1 MIWHAQRH
9 DIVSLL
15 WYSLV
20 LSFNSQLNAA
30 VFHGSGSTPRS
41 TQHEAPK
48 KSVDQQCWDIQRWQ
62 HNMFESVCKYF
73 LCFNGLKCL
82 KSLIAFFWRHE
93 IVETG
98 RVMCMNLSSWEWNGT
113 GINLTLI
120 CLIYKSDMVSEF
132 FIPCWIPGWNPS
144 WLKCFCFRWF
154 FHRKLD
160 QQAKNAWTNLRQ
172 PMVVVGS
179 LVSPLPCKAGTP
191 EDSVPPL
198 LCLPTKSSAIR
209 NKSCKVPWADRLAS
223 HFAGFIL
230 GKLWFWKSKS

>member
-160 QQAKNAWTNLRQ
+160 QQAKKRLDQSAPTDGCCWFFGFSTSMQSWHAWRFC
-172 PMVVVGS
+172 S
-179 LVSPLPCKAGTP
+179 SS
-191 EDSVPPL
+191 SVF
-198 LCLPTKSSAIR
+198 THEVFR
-209 NKSCKVPWADRLAS
+209 
-223 HFAGFIL
+223 H
-230 GKLWFWKSKS
+230 SK